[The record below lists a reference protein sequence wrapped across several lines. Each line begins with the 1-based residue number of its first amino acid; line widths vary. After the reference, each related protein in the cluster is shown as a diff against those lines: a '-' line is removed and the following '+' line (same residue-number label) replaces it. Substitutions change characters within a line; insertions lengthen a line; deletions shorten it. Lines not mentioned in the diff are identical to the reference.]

1 MKIAPKVA
9 DSFIAK
15 PQAGFGAALIFGP
28 DSGGVRDRAKKIT
41 TAILGANP
49 DPFAIMEF
57 TEAKLLADAAALSDE
72 LASFNMMVPKR
83 VIIIRDGGDKLT
95 KIIDAASPHFNDSA
109 YLIVCA
115 EELSTRSSL
124 RGWFEKGDKVASLA
138 CYRDEVRDVQSVVRK
153 AFEEAKLPVDR
164 EIIDYLSQMLGND
177 RYVTYQELDKII
189 TYAGGQRL
197 TVEDVRDLVDYNRET
212 SLDDIVNAVAD
223 KDLKNLD
230 KVLTI
235 FLREGTQPI
244 VYLRA
249 LQRYFNRLY
258 AMKAQV
264 AAGQTIDS
272 VVAGVR
278 PPVFFRQV
286 PILTRHLQNW
296 GLEQITRALSLLIS
310 AELACKTSD
319 IPHIP
324 VSSRLLMQVAQIR

>member
-9 DSFIAK
+9 DSFMAK
-15 PQAGFGAALIFGP
+15 PTSGFGAVLLFGP
-28 DSGGVRDRAKKIT
+28 DSGGVRDRAKKIA
-41 TAILGANP
+41 TAILGPDP

-57 TEAKLLADAAALSDE
+57 TEASLLSDPAKLADE
-72 LASFNMMVPKR
+72 LAAFNMMVPRR

-95 KIIDAASPHFNDSA
+95 KVIEAASPHFNDAA

-138 CYRDEVRDVQSVVRK
+138 CYRDEVRDVVGVVRK

-164 EIIDYLSQMLGND
+164 EIIDYLGQMLGND

-197 TVEDVRDLVDYNRET
+197 TLEEVRDLVDYNRET
-212 SLDDIVNAVAD
+212 NLDDIVNAVAD

-230 KVLTI
+230 KMLTI
-235 FLREGTQPI
+235 FLREGMQPI

-258 AMKAQV
+258 ALRAQV
-264 AAGQTIDS
+264 AAGASVDQ
-272 VVAGVR
+272 VVAAVR

-286 PILTRHLQNW
+286 PILTRHVQNW
-296 GLEQITRALSLLIS
+296 GLDQITRALSLLIS

-319 IPHIP
+319 VPHIP
-324 VSSRLLMQVAQIR
+324 ASSRMLMQVAQIR